1 MIGRVGIKRFA
12 ILAGLLLWV
21 GLAFGQVADSVS
33 SINRLLIEEPVNL
46 DSVPDSMR
54 VVADVPAD
62 SLVAVQDSAG
72 PKKKKDA
79 LEDPVIYESND
90 SMIWNNG
97 GYASL
102 YGDGKVN
109 YQNVQ
114 LTAAVIKMQ
123 MDSSL
128 VYADGVQDSLGQWK
142 GLPVFLDGSTP
153 YESNHISYNFK
164 TEKGYIHEITTQQ
177 GEGYMTSTQAKKG
190 PEGEYFVED
199 AIYTTCDQHDD
210 PHFGIRITRAKVRP
224 GRDVVFGPAYLEVMG
239 VPLPLFV
246 PFGFFP
252 FFFAIA
258 IGCVIGAFKIPG
270 INFSLGNSGGCLV
283 AGLIVGHFGH
293 LGGIDL
299 RIEKNTLNFM
309 RELGL
314 VLFLIGAGVP
324 GGVNFVNSVKASYFI
339 YGIVMT
345 TVPMLI
351 GYFLATKVFK
361 IDLLNSLGSIT
372 GGMTSTPAL
381 GALIATAGT
390 DEVAGAYA
398 ATYPVA
404 LVCVVIM
411 AKVLLMLS

>member
-1 MIGRVGIKRFA
+1 MGYMSGVLASMLGIVFVAFMIATIGYLLGAIEIKGISLGTAGVLLAALIYGVIVSKHPELYMGESYIVLFDDA
-12 ILAGLLLWV
+12 IKAKFSLISSIGTALFVTSV
-21 GLAFGQVADSVS
+21 GLIAGPKFFRNFNKATMSFVYMGVIVIAIGSAITLAFILLDKNLEPGMAVGLMTGALTSTPGLSAAKEVAAGAEDLVTAGYG
-33 SINRLLIEEPVNL
+33 IAYLYGVLGVVFFVQIMPKILKVDMDEE
-46 DSVPDSMR
+46 R
-54 VVADVPAD
+54 AK
-62 SLVAVQDSAG
+62 LVAVNAQA
-72 PKKKKDA
+72 
-79 LEDPVIYESND
+79 
-90 SMIWNNG
+90 
-97 GYASL
+97 AS
-102 YGDGKVN
+102 
-109 YQNVQ
+109 
-114 LTAAVIKMQ
+114 
-123 MDSSL
+123 S
-128 VYADGVQDSLGQWK
+128 
-142 GLPVFLDGSTP
+142 
-153 YESNHISYNFK
+153 FK
-164 TEKGYIHEITTQQ
+164 Q
-177 GEGYMTSTQAKKG
+177 
-190 PEGEYFVED
+190 
-199 AIYTTCDQHDD
+199 
-210 PHFGIRITRAKVRP
+210 KVRKI
-224 GRDVVFGPAYLEVMG
+224 E
-239 VPLPLFV
+239 

-258 IGCVIGAFKIPG
+258 IGCILGAFKIPG

-324 GGVNFVNSVKASYFI
+324 GGVNFVKSVRISYFI